1 MNMSKIQVV
10 VKEPMKKPEI
20 RTIENTLKAKQ
31 EIVGGYIEYFPFIN
45 GYDIVLNE
53 EGKLE
58 HLPANIVIHHDIV
71 VGTIF
76 ISKANERGED
86 VGLTDEEC
94 EEVMNLLQEYTIETE
109 EQARYYNDIIK
120 DMF

>member
-1 MNMSKIQVV
+1 MSKIQVV

-20 RTIENTLKAKQ
+20 RTIENMLKAKQ
-31 EIVGGYIEYFPFIN
+31 EIIGGYIEYFPFVN

-58 HLPANIVIHHDIV
+58 HLPANLVFHGDMEII
-71 VGTIF
+71 VGTI
-76 ISKANERGED
+76 IVSKANEEGED

-94 EEVMNLLQEYTIETE
+94 QEVMELLQKHDIRTE
-109 EQARYYNDIIK
+109 EEAHFYNRIVYEY
-120 DMF
+120 F